1 MKKLFFY
8 ALIMAMTV
16 VNVTF
21 TACTSEQEEQMLDLS
36 SSQNM
41 LKLNVNTAEITASR
55 ALIES
60 TYLPDKS
67 EIGVTLLASN
77 GNSYDGKSYTN
88 IKFAAAGTEESQKW
102 TGSNNILLS
111 ATAGDVYA
119 YYPYSSSVTD
129 ITKIP
134 VETES
139 QTDYMYATKVS
150 DVYDGDPN
158 ADITMNHALAAIRF
172 ALKKGTYTGTGTIT
186 SVSVKSSAVATG
198 ASMNSKDG
206 SLSSFT
212 GSNTEISVTKGISLT
227 TSEQNAD
234 VIVVPTGTS
243 AALTLKVVIDG
254 KNYSVT
260 TDALSL
266 SKGNIYKYT
275 ITVNSTSLDLSGV
288 TVGDWG
294 YNNSGNPVIDLG
306 YKVTIAGDMS
316 EIALANTVSNST
328 LTIKAVP
335 FTHGKNVNE
344 VTYEG
349 TASVSQSIDGE
360 SGIRTI
366 TVSGLQSNV
375 TVKFAGTSYL
385 LTMNGDQS
393 GMTVSKSVATDGT
406 VTITATPTVE
416 GTLVSEVEGSGDGT
430 MTQTLN
436 EDTGVR
442 TIVVKNQTGPY
453 TVTFKGTEEKV
464 DGIKPS
470 EASNGVYAVNASG
483 YLVPVDEADN
493 TCIGVAL
500 IVNDAPIPQRIM
512 IEKNG
517 EKNTTSIKA
526 AYTADGATNTS
537 YTYFYWGMYGSDI
550 SGITNYTGTGG
561 GFTDS
566 GNYLPNEDGGYSS
579 SSYQMSGDYTT
590 WTSGMVSD
598 FNGKANTAKI
608 QAASDTDSY
617 TTYANMGTYCT
628 KFNATSTEN
637 QGYTDWYIPAG
648 GQLALMYMHMT
659 SINTT
664 LTKIGGTTLTSGDYW
679 SSSEYSSDFGWG
691 VVFSGGRVDGYLK
704 HANRRVRFVRDL

>member
-21 TACTSEQEEQMLDLS
+21 TACTSEQEEQILDLFS
-36 SSQNM
+36 FQSM
-41 LKLNVNTAEITASR
+41 LKLNVNTAEITAAR

-67 EIGVTLLASN
+67 EIGVTLLASD

-88 IKFAAAGTEESQKW
+88 IKFTATGTEESQEW
-102 TGSNNILLS
+102 TGSSNILLS
-111 ATAGDVYA
+111 ATAGNVYA

-134 VETES
+134 VETDS

-150 DVYDGDPN
+150 DIYDGEPN
-158 ADITMNHALAAIRF
+158 ANIKMNHALAAIRF
-172 ALKKGTYTGTGTIT
+172 ALKKGTYTGTGTVT

-206 SLSSFT
+206 SLNSFT
-212 GSNTEISVTKGISLT
+212 GSDAEISVTKGISLT

-234 VIVVPTGTS
+234 VIVVPTGTN

-254 KNYSVT
+254 KSYSVT

-275 ITVNSTSLDLSGV
+275 VTVNSTSLDLSGV
-288 TVGDWG
+288 TVGDWS
-294 YNNSGNPVIDLG
+294 YNSSGNPVIDLG
-306 YKVTIAGDMS
+306 YKVTIAGNMS
-316 EIALANTVSNST
+316 DIALANTVSGST

-335 FTHGKNVNE
+335 FVHGKNVNE
-344 VTYEG
+344 ITYEG
-349 TASVSQSIDGE
+349 TASVSQSIDGD

-366 TVSGLQSNV
+366 IVGSLQSNV
-375 TVKFAGTSYL
+375 TVSFAGTSYL

-393 GMTVSKSVATDGT
+393 GMTVSKSIASDGT

-416 GTLVSEVEGSGDGT
+416 KTLVSEVEGSGDGI

-436 EDTGVR
+436 GDTGVR

-453 TVTFKGTEEKV
+453 TITFKGTEEKV

-483 YLVPVDEADN
+483 NLVPVDEADES
-493 TCIGVAL
+493 CVAVAL
-500 IVNDAPIPQRIM
+500 VVNDAPTPQKIM
-512 IEKNG
+512 INKGRLRKYPLFYDYDSPIRDKPSFKFIPYNNIDGENING
-517 EKNTTSIKA
+517 
-526 AYTADGATNTS
+526 
-537 YTYFYWGMYGSDI
+537 
-550 SGITNYTGTGG
+550 
-561 GFTDS
+561 
-566 GNYLPNEDGGYSS
+566 YLPLSDGTYIFTPKLED
-579 SSYQMSGDYTT
+579 DYTT
-590 WTSGMVSD
+590 WTSGALSD
-598 FNGKANTAKI
+598 FNGKDNTKNI
-608 QAASDTDSY
+608 VDAASYIYLDTGDVGMY
-617 TTYANMGTYCT
+617 I
-628 KFNATSTEN
+628 KEFNNESIYN
-637 QGYTDWYIPAG
+637 LGYNDWYIPAC
-648 GQLALMYMHMT
+648 GQLALITLNSHAIDSALEKIDGEILGGYHAWVSSTINENLCSWCIENMRDRRYLGCSHMED
-659 SINTT
+659 
-664 LTKIGGTTLTSGDYW
+664 IGSAE
-679 SSSEYSSDFGWG
+679 SSASYKLIRNIE
-691 VVFSGGRVDGYLK
+691 
-704 HANRRVRFVRDL
+704 